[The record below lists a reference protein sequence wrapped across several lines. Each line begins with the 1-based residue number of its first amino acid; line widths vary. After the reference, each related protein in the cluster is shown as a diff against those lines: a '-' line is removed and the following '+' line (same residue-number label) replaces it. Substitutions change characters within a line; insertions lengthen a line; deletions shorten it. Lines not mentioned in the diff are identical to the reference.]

1 METPVKYRLDCG
13 CEIDIVDPALKPID
27 SLPSLDV
34 DYYSLREDCPLAW
47 DVFHSGQTKGV
58 FQLETQLGRKFSKD
72 LAPSNLLEAS
82 ALIALIRPGCL
93 RYVVDGKSMTQHY
106 IDRKHGRED
115 TVPVHPA
122 LTEILSE
129 TYQIICY
136 QENVLEISKQIA
148 GFNLQEAD
156 KLRKAMGTK
165 DAAMMASIRDKFVAG
180 CEKVGLVG
188 KEDAVAL
195 FDNIEKSNRY
205 SFNKCLHPNTRV
217 ITFYNNKLNNT
228 RLQCL
233 EIGDMVLGPNGF
245 TKVVNIYHNPVK
257 LIHRFILE
265 DNLKIRCSEDHK
277 LMTKYGLRTA
287 KEIFNQHLEVKTLLG
302 WQKIKRIEFSHTPIK
317 NIDIEVEDS
326 SHTFYAD
333 NILVSNS
340 HSYEYAVV
348 GYWTAWM
355 KAHFPLHFYTAWLT
369 YAKQKI
375 EHEKEV
381 SDLVA
386 DAKRNNI
393 HILTPTVKKIVPEFT
408 IEGSNIRFGFGLV
421 KGLGGSNLK
430 KLADT
435 INKRVYAVGKP
446 INQFNIAE
454 FMFLVSPA
462 INKTV
467 MTNIVLA
474 GALDELGLD
483 RKRILYYYDIILA
496 LTDKEIEQIVK
507 LTSCKESLLKSLQK
521 LLAEG
526 KIGAARRVKIESL
539 VTSLQNPPYSLED
552 TTAFRVNSEVEILG
566 TAISSSS
573 LENCAAIGNTTCE
586 QFLNGKKGEEFTIP
600 VEIVG
605 KRENI
610 IKNGQ
615 SAGKTMAF
623 IAVKDL
629 TGDMDMV
636 IFSDAYTKYQNL
648 LIVGNTVMMTGK
660 RSKTDSFAIEKVVQI

>member
-1 METPVKYRLDCG
+1 M
-13 CEIDIVDPALKPID
+13 
-27 SLPSLDV
+27 
-34 DYYSLREDCPLAW
+34 
-47 DVFHSGQTKGV
+47 HS
-58 FQLETQLGRKFSKD
+58 
-72 LAPSNLLEAS
+72 
-82 ALIALIRPGCL
+82 
-93 RYVVDGKSMTQHY
+93 
-106 IDRKHGRED
+106 
-115 TVPVHPA
+115 
-122 LTEILSE
+122 
-129 TYQIICY
+129 
-136 QENVLEISKQIA
+136 
-148 GFNLQEAD
+148 
-156 KLRKAMGTK
+156 
-165 DAAMMASIRDKFVAG
+165 
-180 CEKVGLVG
+180 EK
-188 KEDAVAL
+188 
-195 FDNIEKSNRY
+195 
-205 SFNKCLHPNTRV
+205 
-217 ITFYNNKLNNT
+217 IT
-228 RLQCL
+228 
-233 EIGDMVLGPNGF
+233 
-245 TKVVNIYHNPVK
+245 
-257 LIHRFILE
+257 
-265 DNLKIRCSEDHK
+265 
-277 LMTKYGLRTA
+277 
-287 KEIFNQHLEVKTLLG
+287 
-302 WQKIKRIEFSHTPIK
+302 KIKHLGFMPTA
-317 NIDIEVEDS
+317 DIEVESED
-326 SHTFYAD
+326 HLFLANGIAT
-333 NILVSNS
+333 SNS

-393 HILTPTVKKIVPEFT
+393 HVLTPTVKKIVPEFT

-435 INKRVYAVGKP
+435 INKRVESVGKP

-507 LTSCKESLLKSLQK
+507 LTSCQQSLLKSLQK

-539 VTSLQNPPYSLED
+539 VTSLQNPPYALED

-573 LENCAAIGNTTCE
+573 LEGCTAIGNTTCE
-586 QFLNGKKGEEFTIP
+586 QFLNGKTGEEFTIP

-623 IAVKDL
+623 ISVKDL

-636 IFSDAYTKYQNL
+636 VFSDAYNKYQNL

-660 RSKTDSFAIEKVVQI
+660 RSKTDSFSIEKVVQI